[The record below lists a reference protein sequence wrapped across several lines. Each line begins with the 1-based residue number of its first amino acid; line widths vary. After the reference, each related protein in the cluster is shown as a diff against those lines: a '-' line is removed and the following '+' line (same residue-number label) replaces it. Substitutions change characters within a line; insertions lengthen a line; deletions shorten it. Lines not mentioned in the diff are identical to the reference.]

1 MLRSL
6 MKKVHNMQKHRQC
19 KYRDKNSK
27 KEPIVKEMKNAFL
40 ASLDWTQPRRE
51 SVSLKISQ
59 QKLPK
64 LKFKEKK
71 NENKKKPNKTNNKE
85 HLRTVG

>member
-1 MLRSL
+1 
-6 MKKVHNMQKHRQC
+6 
-19 KYRDKNSK
+19 
-27 KEPIVKEMKNAFL
+27 MKNAFL

-64 LKFKEKK
+64 LKFKEKE
-71 NENKKKPNKTNNKE
+71 NENKKLTKQTTKNI
-85 HLRTVG
+85 